1 MVWENMKKR
10 EKKEIKVMCALLYMM
25 GLCLALG
32 ISLRPV
38 AKEAHP
44 EDRLIQNSDKS
55 VPADG
60 KMQAGKKSV
69 SVDGKLQLEDGQQM
83 SDYVRKDNEAKK
95 VAITFDDG
103 PSGKYTK
110 KLLDGLKKRKVKA
123 SFFLIGENVK
133 RYPEIVKRMK
143 KEGHLIGNHTYNHVE
158 LCKISKEAARTE
170 IEATNQEIYDITG
183 EYPMWLRPPY
193 GEWQKNL
200 DFYVNM
206 FPVLWDIDT
215 LDWKSQNVNAVMQIV
230 ESEIEDGAVIL
241 MHDAYQSSVDAALQ
255 IVDLLTAQGYE
266 FVTVDELVLP

>member
-1 MVWENMKKR
+1 MKKVLAG
-10 EKKEIKVMCALLYMM
+10 ILIFDMLL
-25 GLCLALG
+25 GILCLAVG
-32 ISLRPV
+32 TERY
-38 AKEAHP
+38 AE
-44 EDRLIQNSDKS
+44 QKS
-55 VPADG
+55 YGTYIETDTGVCGTSGEP
-60 KMQAGKKSV
+60 KKIA
-69 SVDGKLQLEDGQQM
+69 L
-83 SDYVRKDNEAKK
+83 
-95 VAITFDDG
+95 TFDDG
-103 PSGKYTK
+103 PHPKYTEQ
-110 KLLDGLKKRKVKA
+110 LLDGLKERGVVA
-123 SFFLIGENVK
+123 TFIVTGENAEN
-133 RYPEIVKRMK
+133 YPDIIRREQD
-143 KEGHLIGNHTYNHVE
+143 EGHLIGNHTYNHVE